1 MIFGMTS
8 GKHLTMATSV
18 NMFYITIDS
27 KNKANMKVAASNIK
41 IEMHQAVSK
50 MQITG
55 VHLTTA
61 QQKISGNLTQN
72 CF

>member
-41 IEMHQAVSK
+41 IEMHQAISK
-50 MQITG
+50 TQITG